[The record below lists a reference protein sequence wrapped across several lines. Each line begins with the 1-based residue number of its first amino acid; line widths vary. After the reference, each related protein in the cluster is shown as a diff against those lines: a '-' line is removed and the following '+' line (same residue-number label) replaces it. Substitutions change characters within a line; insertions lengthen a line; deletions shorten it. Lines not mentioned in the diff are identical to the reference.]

1 MSIPHPPDEKDLI
14 LRLRRGDYMAF
25 DMLYE
30 QYRRLIFYKLKRL
43 VQVPGIVEELHQ
55 DVFLKVW
62 EHREQ
67 INTEAPFQAYLL
79 RIAKNTAVNFYHKML
94 RDDTLQQQLM
104 RTSTELY
111 RHVDE
116 YMQFRESSSALQMAV
131 DKLPPQRQRIFVSCK
146 LDGKTYE
153 AVATE
158 LGISVGTVKD
168 HMAKAMRFVRKELT
182 GQSDATAFLLLTSLL
197 FS

>member
-1 MSIPHPPDEKDLI
+1 MNITHPVNEKDLV
-14 LRLRRGDYMAF
+14 LRLRKGDYMAF

-30 QYRRLIFYKLKRL
+30 QYRHLIFYKLKRL
-43 VQVPGIVEELHQ
+43 IQVPDVVEELHQ

-94 RDDTLQQQLM
+94 RDNALQQQLIH
-104 RTSTELY
+104 TSTELY

-131 DKLPPQRQRIFVSCK
+131 GKLPPQRQRIFVSCK

-153 AVATE
+153 AVASE